1 MKSRA
6 LLFALPIA
14 GALAF
19 SPTGWAMAAAAA
31 GDPATALQ
39 KAETLIEDGKYKE
52 AAALCEHAS
61 QLAAGPCPQCLLSV
75 ARAYAGAGQL
85 TSAIQVTRM
94 AIPLL
99 ASYPSNQAKAY
110 VQLGSLL
117 VLSGAKPAES
127 DQAFRQAVALD
138 AQMASVVRAQL
149 AETLQA
155 RARLDA
161 ARRQTAAPQEVAIN
175 NHPKR

>member
-1 MKSRA
+1 MKPRA
-6 LLFALPIA
+6 LLFTLTIAAALVFGPIV
-14 GALAF
+14 
-19 SPTGWAMAAAAA
+19 WARAAAAS

-39 KAETLIEDGKYKE
+39 KAEKLIEEGKYKE

-61 QLAAGPCPQCLLSV
+61 QLAEGPCPECLLSV
-75 ARAYAGAGQL
+75 GRAYAGAGQL

-99 ASYPSNQAKAY
+99 ASYPSHQARAY

-117 VLSGAKPAES
+117 VRNGAKPAES

-138 AQMASVVRAQL
+138 ARMASVVRAEL
-149 AETLQA
+149 AEALQA
-155 RARLDA
+155 RARQEA
-161 ARRQTAAPQEVAIN
+161 ARRQNAPTPEVVISN
-175 NHPKR
+175 NSKR

>member
-19 SPTGWAMAAAAA
+19 SSSGWAMAAAA
-31 GDPATALQ
+31 GDPATALH

-52 AAALCEHAS
+52 AAALCDSAS
-61 QLAAGPCPQCLLSV
+61 QLADGPCPECLLKV

-94 AIPLL
+94 AIPQF
-99 ASYPSNQAKAY
+99 ASRPDQAKAY

-127 DQAFRQAVALD
+127 DQSFRQAVALD
-138 AQMASVVRAQL
+138 SGMATIVRAQL
-149 AETLQA
+149 AEALLA
-155 RARLDA
+155 RARLEA
-161 ARRQTAAPQEVAIN
+161 ARRQPAAPPEVVVAN
-175 NHPKR
+175 NSKN